1 MLPGQPVQDAPS
13 KGTLPTTENRQEEY
27 SKLDHA
33 TLVRNLTAVCKEL
46 GVLLDSAGLY
56 CGPPALTRE
65 DVEENIPYALHKI
78 GVGAG
83 WIEESVEV
91 EDEDSEPGPIDLLGD
106 RMVKESY
113 KEWFLQL
120 VQSTLSDLRV
130 RASANKTAQD
140 QDYQR
145 LLGQFPKGRRPALVK
160 RDWPSKYDDGA
171 ETPKGILDR
180 RRKAMHL
187 EWEDLHEKVEN
198 EWIRRQLKRRAD
210 QGLER
215 AKPLGF
221 SIDSLLSIRRAS
233 SHPLPQPKL
242 ELVAA
247 VISLDDKGKPIPTPI
262 PWEALRWRD
271 EFVVK

>member
-1 MLPGQPVQDAPS
+1 VEAF
-13 KGTLPTTENRQEEY
+13 
-27 SKLDHA
+27 SKLDQA
-33 TLVRNLTAVCKEL
+33 TLVRNLNAVCREL

-91 EDEDSEPGPIDLLGD
+91 EDEDSESGPIDVLGN
-106 RMVKESY
+106 RMVKEPY

-120 VQSTLSDLRV
+120 VEGTLDDLRV
-130 RASANKTAQD
+130 RASANKAAQD
-140 QDYQR
+140 SDYVR
-145 LLGQFPKGRRPALVK
+145 LIGQFPKGKRPALVK
-160 RDWPSKYDDGA
+160 RDWPSKYDDGT

-187 EWEDLHEKVEN
+187 EWEGLHEKVEK
-198 EWIRRQLKRRAD
+198 EWIRRQSKRRVD
-210 QGLER
+210 QGLETP
-215 AKPLGF
+215 KKLGF

-242 ELVAA
+242 ETVAA